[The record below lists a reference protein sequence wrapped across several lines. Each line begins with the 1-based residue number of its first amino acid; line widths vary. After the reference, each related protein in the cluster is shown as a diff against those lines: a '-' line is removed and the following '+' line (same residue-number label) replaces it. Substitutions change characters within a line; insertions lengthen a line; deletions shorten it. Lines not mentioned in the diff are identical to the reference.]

1 MFSYSLNNYAKGFSY
16 LVTEDASIH
25 KGFNSHGF
33 KSNTDNNIEKS
44 SVTIRKK
51 GVIDSLVKLV
61 QHDKLVHS
69 TKLSFEDLITLIPGI
84 GDTLYASTKY
94 ISKISYKG
102 DNQNYLLCLYNQTS
116 PLQIDSHPEISFI
129 GSNYVNR
136 DNNLMYMDIQLSTQT
151 RNQIKSLKGLNYI
164 NESYIYMP
172 TIVDDNALLIQPLI
186 ASYLILMHYSMY
198 VRYKADKWDEIVDPK
213 ISNHSTLI
221 EMSIDNAVKTF
232 ITDIHRFI
240 TKKNIKIREYNDD
253 NVKLYIE
260 SNIREIADK
269 IDKELKN
276 QAILRNRY

>member
-1 MFSYSLNNYAKGFSY
+1 
-16 LVTEDASIH
+16 
-25 KGFNSHGF
+25 
-33 KSNTDNNIEKS
+33 
-44 SVTIRKK
+44 
-51 GVIDSLVKLV
+51 
-61 QHDKLVHS
+61 
-69 TKLSFEDLITLIPGI
+69 
-84 GDTLYASTKY
+84 
-94 ISKISYKG
+94 
-102 DNQNYLLCLYNQTS
+102 
-116 PLQIDSHPEISFI
+116 
-129 GSNYVNR
+129 
-136 DNNLMYMDIQLSTQT
+136 
-151 RNQIKSLKGLNYI
+151 
-164 NESYIYMP
+164 
-172 TIVDDNALLIQPLI
+172 
-186 ASYLILMHYSMY
+186 MY